1 MDEFAKTFC
10 EKLKDELHDVIAYG
24 KLYDELEA
32 AGKHHDAEI
41 IEEIAR
47 DECEHAYAIKSILDR
62 HRHYE
67 MDAEVKALWDEA
79 ARAFEEE
86 DYD

>member
-1 MDEFAKTFC
+1 MEFTQILC

-24 KLYDELEA
+24 KLYDELVE

-47 DECEHAYAIKSILDR
+47 DEYDHAHAIKRILDR
-62 HRHYE
+62 HKHHE
-67 MDAEVKALWDEA
+67 IDAEAKALWDEA
-79 ARAFEEE
+79 AHAFEEE

>member
-1 MDEFAKTFC
+1 MKN
-10 EKLKDELHDVIAYG
+10 VITISREYG
-24 KLYDELEA
+24 SG
-32 AGKHHDAEI
+32 GKAIGKMVAERLGYRFYDAEI

-47 DECEHAYAIKSILDR
+47 DEYDHAHAIKRILDR
-62 HRHYE
+62 HRHHDVDE
-67 MDAEVKALWDEA
+67 ETKALWDEA

>member
-24 KLYDELEA
+24 KLYDELVE

-47 DECEHAYAIKSILDR
+47 DEYDHAHAIKRILDR
-62 HRHYE
+62 HRHHDVDE
-67 MDAEVKALWDEA
+67 ETKALWDEA